1 MTCRSMNKSIS
12 ITMLL
17 FVLLSLLLLSTGC
30 GGVGR
35 MITIATQ
42 LGRDCEQL
50 KSMELSEIEKLI
62 SPDIDIKRI
71 KNDPE
76 GILGQYVRL
85 KGKADIK
92 GTKDFPLDI
101 SPGKPNHGAE
111 VFILENAVFVITLK
125 EYPELKQD
133 DMVEIVG
140 LVSKSRFLK
149 ATAELYPDQKYP
161 DLVTVIAKDVKVIK
175 PEESPET
182 EPLEEEKPKKETP
195 EDKKPDVS
203 EEQKP
208 DAPEDE

>member
-1 MTCRSMNKSIS
+1 MNKSIS
-12 ITMLL
+12 ITILL
-17 FVLLSLLLLSTGC
+17 FVLSSLLLLSTGC
-30 GGVGR
+30 GSVGR

-62 SPDIDIKRI
+62 SPDVDINRI

-101 SPGKPNHGAE
+101 STGKPNQGAE
-111 VFILENAVFVITLK
+111 VFILENTVFVITLK

-133 DMVEIVG
+133 DMVEIIG

-149 ATAELYPDQKYP
+149 ATAELYPEEKYP
-161 DLVTVIAKDVKVIK
+161 DLVTVIAKEVKVIK
-175 PEESPET
+175 PEEP
-182 EPLEEEKPKKETP
+182 PVEEKPKEESAKASDDEKEI
-195 EDKKPDVS
+195 
-203 EEQKP
+203 EESKENQ
-208 DAPEDE
+208 DNS